1 MARRRTTKRK
11 TRRSRSTAFNI
22 VNAAEL
28 YMQTAVITNNVMGTN
43 PFTAL
48 TGMEYGTT
56 QYSANSMSRPYS
68 GDSSL
73 GYYPSAASVTLPEL
87 LGLDKRSEAGPSGG
101 VSSGAVVPFG
111 QGTAVMKANLQAN
124 LMPMLIQTIGVRAG
138 FAIGKRLMSKQRSFI
153 NNKVLKPIGLAKAV
167 RV

>member
-1 MARRRTTKRK
+1 MARRKSKRK
-11 TRRSRSTAFNI
+11 SPSRRRSAFNI

-28 YMQTAVITNNVMGTN
+28 YMQTAVITHNVMGTN

-48 TGMEYGTT
+48 TGMEYGQT

-68 GDSSL
+68 GASSL

-87 LGLDKRSEAGPSGG
+87 LGLDKSSMAGPSGG
-101 VSSGAVVPFG
+101 VSSGAMVPFG
-111 QGTAVMKANLQAN
+111 QGTSVMKANLQAN
-124 LMPMLIQTIGVRAG
+124 LFPMLIQTIGVRAG
-138 FAIGKRLMSKQRSFI
+138 FAIGKRLMTKQRSFI
-153 NNKVLKPIGLAKAV
+153 NNKVLKPIGLARTV

>member
-1 MARRRTTKRK
+1 MARRKAKK
-11 TRRSRSTAFNI
+11 TRRSRRTAINL

-56 QYSANSMSRPYS
+56 MFANTGMRKQYGVESY
-68 GDSSL
+68 
-73 GYYPSAASVTLPEL
+73 GYYPSSSSVTLPEL
-87 LGLDKRSEAGPSGG
+87 LGLDKGAASGNTG
-101 VSSGAVVPFG
+101 YSSSGAVVPFG
-111 QGTAVMKANLQAN
+111 QGTAVIKANFKAN
-124 LMPMLIQTIGVRAG
+124 IVPMIIQTIGVRAG
-138 FAIGKRLMSKQRSFI
+138 FAIGKRLMSKQRSFL
-153 NNKVLKPIGLAKAV
+153 NNKVLKPIGLAKEV